1 MLKPG
6 VAARKRRTQLEMLLC
21 ACKGIRS
28 ECSSSSDVK
37 IYLVEIDRLIH
48 ELDPEWAERDH
59 NDYRA
64 IYAHREEI

>member
-6 VAARKRRTQLEMLLC
+6 IAARKRRTQLESLLC

-28 ECSSSSDVK
+28 ECSSSRDVS
-37 IYLVEIDRLIH
+37 IYLTQMDRLIH
-48 ELDPEWAERDH
+48 ELDPGWVERDH